1 MKLAWSHTVL
11 NIKDKE
17 KILDFYINT
26 LGFKVSDS
34 GPIFENG
41 PEIIFIS
48 YDPDEHHQLAFVL
61 GREDIGT
68 PTALNH
74 ISFRVETY
82 SELKEFKKKFDA
94 INHEYMPLCHGN
106 ALSFYFNDPENN
118 GMEIF
123 LDTPW
128 DVEQPQGEPWNPEL
142 DEKDALKW
150 VENTFKDKPG
160 FVLKEESTKEF
171 VNR

>member
-1 MKLAWSHTVL
+1 MKLGWSHTVL
-11 NIKDKE
+11 NIKDKK
-17 KILDFYINT
+17 KILDFYFDT

-48 YDPDEHHQLAFVL
+48 YDPNEHHQLAFVL
-61 GREDIGT
+61 GREDLT
-68 PTALNH
+68 SSTALNH
-74 ISFRVETY
+74 ISFRVE
-82 SELKEFKKKFDA
+82 SFAELKQIKEKFDA
-94 INHEYMPLCHGN
+94 INHNYMPLCHGN

-123 LDTPW
+123 FDTPW
-128 DVEQPQGEPWNPEL
+128 DVEQPQGEPWDPEL
-142 DEKDALKW
+142 DEKEALDW
-150 VENTFKDKPG
+150 VEKTFKNKPG
-160 FVLKEESTKEF
+160 FVLKGESTKEF

>member
-1 MKLAWSHTVL
+1 MKLGWSHTVL
-11 NIKDKE
+11 NIQDKE

-48 YDPDEHHQLAFVL
+48 YDPDEHHQLAFVI

-74 ISFRVETY
+74 ISFRAVSYTH
-82 SELKEFKKKFDA
+82 LTL
-94 INHEYMPLCHGN
+94 P
-106 ALSFYFNDPENN
+106 
-118 GMEIF
+118 
-123 LDTPW
+123 T
-128 DVEQPQGEPWNPEL
+128 
-142 DEKDALKW
+142 
-150 VENTFKDKPG
+150 
-160 FVLKEESTKEF
+160 
-171 VNR
+171 NREV